1 MPGLNE
7 LIHDVEG
14 QAINV
19 CSMFLLLTSF
29 AIVAQRSLASCV
41 SLYAMQSIFLGLT
54 AMVVADASGVH
65 HLYFAAALNFVIKA
79 WLIPRILHRSIERLQ
94 VKREV
99 EPLVNIPSSLL
110 ICGGLMILALY
121 LSQPI
126 KQIGPLLTNDSLAL
140 GLAIVFIGCFIMI
153 SRRKLITQIVGFL
166 TVENGLF
173 LLATAITYGM
183 PLIVELGVFFDIL
196 VAALIF
202 GVLLHRIQDTFESA
216 HPTEESTKE
225 QVGSTP

>member
-1 MPGLNE
+1 MPVFQE
-7 LIHDVEG
+7 LIHDVQG

-19 CSMFLLLTSF
+19 CSMFLLLSSF

-41 SLYAMQSIFLGLT
+41 SLYAMQSFFLGFT
-54 AMVVADASGVH
+54 AMVVANASGVH
-65 HLYFAAALNFVIKA
+65 HLYFAAALNFLIKA
-79 WLIPRILHRSIERLQ
+79 WLIPRILHRAVDRLN

-153 SRRKLITQIVGFL
+153 SRRKLVTQIVGFL

-216 HPTEESTKE
+216 RPTKSSSEETGEAAS
-225 QVGSTP
+225 

>member
-1 MPGLNE
+1 MPGIHE
-7 LIHDVEG
+7 LIQDFEA
-14 QAINV
+14 QTINV
-19 CSMFLLLTSF
+19 FSMLLLLTSF

-41 SLYAMQSIFLGLT
+41 SLYALQSFFLGLT
-54 AMVVADASGVH
+54 AMVVANASGVH
-65 HLYFAAALNFVIKA
+65 HLYFAAVLNLTIKA
-79 WLIPRILHRSIERLQ
+79 VLIPRILHRAIERLHI
-94 VKREV
+94 KREV
-99 EPLVNIPSSLL
+99 ELLINIPSSLL
-110 ICGGLMILALY
+110 ICGALMILSLY

-126 KQIGPLLTNDSLAL
+126 KQIGPLLTNDTLAL
-140 GLAIVFIGCFIMI
+140 GLAIVLIGCFVMV
-153 SRRKLITQIVGFL
+153 SRKKLVTQIVGFL

-216 HPTEESTKE
+216 HPL
-225 QVGSTP
+225 GSSEKQIDPA

>member
-1 MPGLNE
+1 MPVLVE
-7 LIHDVEG
+7 LIHDVEA

-41 SLYAMQSIFLGLT
+41 SLYALQSFFLGFT

-65 HLYFAAALNFVIKA
+65 HLYFAAVLNFAIKA
-79 WLIPRILHRSIERLQ
+79 WLIPRILHRVVERVN

-140 GLAIVFIGCFIMI
+140 GMAIVFIGCFIMV
-153 SRRKLITQIVGFL
+153 SRRKLVTQIVGFL

-173 LLATAITYGM
+173 LVATAITYGM

-216 HPTEESTKE
+216 HPTDEHLEE
-225 QVGSTP
+225 QIGPAL

>member
-1 MPGLNE
+1 MPVLHE
-7 LIHDVEG
+7 LIHDAET

-19 CSMFLLLTSF
+19 CSMLLLLMSF
-29 AIVAQRSLASCV
+29 GIVAQRRLAPCV
-41 SLYAMQSIFLGLT
+41 SLYAMQSFVLALT
-54 AMVVADASGVH
+54 AIIVADASSVH
-65 HLYFAAALNFVIKA
+65 HLYVAAALNLVIKA
-79 WLIPRILHRSIERLQ
+79 LLIPRILHRVVERVN

-110 ICGGLMILALY
+110 ICGGLVILSLY
-121 LSQPI
+121 LAQPI

-140 GLAIVFIGCFIMI
+140 GLAIVLMGCFLMV
-153 SRRKLITQIVGFL
+153 SRRKVVTQIVGFL

-173 LLATAITYGM
+173 LIATAVTYGM

-202 GVLLHRIQDTFESA
+202 GVLLHRIQDTLESA
-216 HPTEESTKE
+216 QPTERAGKE
-225 QVGSTP
+225 IGSAL

>member
-1 MPGLNE
+1 LPGLNE

-41 SLYAMQSIFLGLT
+41 SLYAMQSFFLGFT
-54 AMVVADASGVH
+54 AMVVADASGVQ
-65 HLYFAAALNFVIKA
+65 HLYFAAFLNFTIKA
-79 WLIPRILHRSIERLQ
+79 WLIPRILHRSIERLR

-216 HPTEESTKE
+216 HPTEESAKE

>member
-1 MPGLNE
+1 MPPLAE
-7 LIHDVEG
+7 LVHDVEAQG
-14 QAINV
+14 INV
-19 CSMFLLLTSF
+19 CAMFLLLTSF

-41 SLYAMQSIFLGLT
+41 SLYALQSFFLGLT
-54 AMVVADASGVH
+54 AMVVAHASGVH
-65 HLYFAAALNFVIKA
+65 HLYFAAALNFLIKA
-79 WLIPRILHRSIERLQ
+79 WLIPRILHKVVDRVN

-110 ICGGLMILALY
+110 VCGGLMILALY

-140 GLAIVFIGCFIMI
+140 GLAIVLIGCFIMV

-173 LLATAITYGM
+173 LVATAITYGM

-216 HPTEESTKE
+216 HPAENPQEEI
-225 QVGSTP
+225 GSAI